1 MMYPI
6 QSILAFRIVIYNT
19 VQLGH
24 LKDLEAIRVLI
35 TKHMET
41 GVPRF
46 WHGFSFHHT
55 NFLTCE
61 MRVNI
66 LCIALNLGSVVLVEF
81 LHACMH
87 STSSSCILSKCF
99 LFNVQKFFH
108 VHERHPRSVNSSGFG
123 FYEEAFL
130 IFRLLWYLWWIHRME
145 RQLVSLWLF

>member
-1 MMYPI
+1 MYDVSNPI
-6 QSILAFRIVIYNT
+6 NSSIQDHDLQYCSVRSFEGPGGHTRAYN
-19 VQLGH
+19 
-24 LKDLEAIRVLI
+24 EA
-35 TKHMET
+35 H

-55 NFLTCE
+55 NFLTYE

-99 LFNVQKFFH
+99 LVNLQKFFH
-108 VHERHPRSVNSSGFG
+108 VHERHPRSVISSGFG

-130 IFRLLWYLWWIHRME
+130 IFRLL
-145 RQLVSLWLF
+145 